1 MIINFNHIHTR
12 EKEAMAVNLGKADEF
27 ILWTVEDLAEL
38 LDIQKDTVRKM
49 LGSGELPAKKIAR
62 RWYVSN
68 QALINWFNT
77 PSPEDEEE

>member
-1 MIINFNHIHTR
+1 MIIKIYHIHTSK
-12 EKEAMAVNLGKADEF
+12 KEAMAVNLGKADEF